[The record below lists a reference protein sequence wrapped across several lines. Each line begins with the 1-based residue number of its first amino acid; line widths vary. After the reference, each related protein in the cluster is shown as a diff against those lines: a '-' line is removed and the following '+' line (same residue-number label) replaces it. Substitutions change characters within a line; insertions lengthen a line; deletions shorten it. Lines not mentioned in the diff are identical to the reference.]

1 MTQVFAV
8 ISEVFHNIWGVIRGI
23 SIGDALDIIILTFLI
38 YKAIQLVRETH
49 AGQLLKGIII
59 LLIVDFIVRILDMTI
74 MKMILQTVW
83 SVGIVA
89 LIVLFQPELRHVLEQ
104 LGRSKF
110 GTLGRTLS
118 AEETQQSIKN
128 SIEATCKACISMSA
142 SKTGAL
148 IVFENN
154 TILNDVVSTGS
165 LIDANATQELLCNI
179 FYPKAPL
186 HDGAVV
192 IRAGRVMAAA
202 CILPL
207 TKNTNISLDLGTRH
221 RSAIGMSENSDAV
234 VVVVSEETGMISVA
248 NKGELK
254 RGYDA
259 ITLKTELE
267 RSILGAQESEDNE
280 SSKNPFKR
288 MRWFK

>member
-118 AEETQQSIKN
+118 GRRNPAKYKE
-128 SIEATCKACISMSA
+128 
-142 SKTGAL
+142 
-148 IVFENN
+148 
-154 TILNDVVSTGS
+154 
-165 LIDANATQELLCNI
+165 
-179 FYPKAPL
+179 FY
-186 HDGAVV
+186 
-192 IRAGRVMAAA
+192 
-202 CILPL
+202 
-207 TKNTNISLDLGTRH
+207 
-221 RSAIGMSENSDAV
+221 
-234 VVVVSEETGMISVA
+234 
-248 NKGELK
+248 
-254 RGYDA
+254 
-259 ITLKTELE
+259 
-267 RSILGAQESEDNE
+267 
-280 SSKNPFKR
+280 
-288 MRWFK
+288 

>member
-59 LLIVDFIVRILDMTI
+59 LLVVDFIVRILDMTI

-128 SIEATCKACISMSA
+128 SIEAACKACISMSA

-234 VVVVSEETGMISVA
+234 VAPSPPGWGAAAPPRT
-248 NKGELK
+248 
-254 RGYDA
+254 RPR
-259 ITLKTELE
+259 
-267 RSILGAQESEDNE
+267 RS
-280 SSKNPFKR
+280 
-288 MRWFK
+288 